1 MTAITLQS
9 LQDVLYMFTY
19 LLLQLTLLFIA
30 ISYLVGVLQLYIPP
44 EKIRNV
50 LSSKHGKGYVIAAF
64 MGAITPFCSCSTIPF
79 LKGLI
84 RANAG
89 FGLKQP

>member
-1 MTAITLQS
+1 
-9 LQDVLYMFTY
+9 
-19 LLLQLTLLFIA
+19 
-30 ISYLVGVLQLYIPP
+30 
-44 EKIRNV
+44 V